1 MCAKIAAREPIH
13 AQGAKMVWV
22 TRVCDPTVARPIGLA
37 LCRRRMPM
45 GAEKTG
51 VGTSNRKVERGAE
64 GVIISG

>member
-1 MCAKIAAREPIH
+1 MCAKIAAGEPIH

-45 GAEKTG
+45 VAEKPG
-51 VGTSNRKVERGAE
+51 VGTSNRRVERGAE
-64 GVIISG
+64 RVIIDG

>member
-37 LCRRRMPM
+37 LCRRTMLT
-45 GAEKTG
+45 GAEKAG
-51 VGTSNRKVERGAE
+51 VGTSNRRVERRAKV
-64 GVIISG
+64 VIING